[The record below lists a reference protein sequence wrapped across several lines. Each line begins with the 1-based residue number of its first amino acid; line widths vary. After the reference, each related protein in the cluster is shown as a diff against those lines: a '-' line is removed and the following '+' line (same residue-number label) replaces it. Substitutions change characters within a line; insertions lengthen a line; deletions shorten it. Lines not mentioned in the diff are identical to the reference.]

1 MAKSSSLN
9 LSGFNKD
16 TQQAL
21 RDLKQQLK
29 AAPLSAAAPAGK
41 AVSAPGVNAPEAT
54 PDDDQLFAQAMRGVR
69 PIKADETPAPTPARP
84 KKPSA
89 QMLARRAAAVGVDE
103 AGMQG
108 ISDTQ
113 AMLNPVASEAVLSYR
128 LATLQH
134 RIFEQL
140 KTGKLRWYEAVDLH
154 GCTIEEARSAV
165 LQIIEMARQANEN
178 VIKIVHGKGPQ
189 AILKTYVNG
198 WLRQHREVLAFVSAP
213 AEQGGTGAVLVLI
226 KRSERQSSDDKA
238 ASKAKT
244 R

>member
-1 MAKSSSLN
+1 MAKSSSL
-9 LSGFNKD
+9 NKD

-21 RDLKQQLK
+21 RELKQQLK
-29 AAPLSAAAPAGK
+29 AAPIAATTGATKTATIKGASGK
-41 AVSAPGVNAPEAT
+41 ASEET
-54 PDDDQLFAQAMRGVR
+54 PDDEKLFAQAMRGVK
-69 PIKADETPAPTPARP
+69 PIKTDEIPLPASARL

-89 QMLARRAAAVGVDE
+89 QILARRAAAVGVDE

-213 AEQGGTGAVLVLI
+213 SEQGGTGAVLVLI
-226 KRSERQSSDDKA
+226 KRAERQSSDDKA
-238 ASKAKT
+238 NASKPKT

>member
-1 MAKSSSLN
+1 MAKSSSL
-9 LSGFNKD
+9 NKD

-21 RDLKQQLK
+21 RALKQQLK
-29 AAPLSAAAPAGK
+29 AVPQSGSSPAKTRVTAIPDEAPDEE
-41 AVSAPGVNAPEAT
+41 N
-54 PDDDQLFAQAMRGVR
+54 LFQQAMQGVKPLR
-69 PIKADETPAPTPARP
+69 QEEQPPAFSPARP
-84 KKPSA
+84 ARPDA
-89 QMLARRAAAVGVDE
+89 QMLARRAAAVGQDE
-103 AGMQG
+103 HSMEG

-113 AMLNPVASEAVLSYR
+113 AMLNPVASEAFLSYR

-140 KTGKLRWYEAVDLH
+140 KAGKLRWYEAVDLH

-165 LQIIEMARQANEN
+165 LQIIDMARQANEN

-213 AEQGGTGAVLVLI
+213 PDQGGTGAVLVLI
-226 KRSERQSSDDKA
+226 KRAERQSDDKKNNHTK
-238 ASKAKT
+238 SKL
-244 R
+244 RE

>member
-1 MAKSSSLN
+1 MAKSSS
-9 LSGFNKD
+9 FNQD

-21 RDLKQQLK
+21 RELKQQLK
-29 AAPLSAAAPAGK
+29 AAP
-41 AVSAPGVNAPEAT
+41 VSATAASAKTTPIQTASSKGAQET
-54 PDDDQLFAQAMRGVR
+54 PDDDKLFAQAMRGVR
-69 PIKADETPAPTPARP
+69 PIKTDETPVPATARP

-89 QMLARRAAAVGVDE
+89 QILARRAAAVGVDE

-113 AMLNPVASEAVLSYR
+113 AMLNPVASEAFLSYR

-165 LQIIEMARQANEN
+165 LQVIEMARQANEN

-226 KRSERQSSDDKA
+226 KRAERQSSDDKTNPA
-238 ASKAKT
+238 KPKA

>member
-1 MAKSSSLN
+1 MTSSSSKSSL
-9 LSGFNKD
+9 FDKD
-16 TQQAL
+16 TQSAL
-21 RDLKQQLK
+21 KSLKQQLK
-29 AAPLSAAAPAGK
+29 TSTPLPTPK
-41 AVSAPGVNAPEAT
+41 PQPKPVMVEPENEEH
-54 PDDDQLFAQAMRGVR
+54 LFNQAMQGVR
-69 PIKADETPAPTPARP
+69 PISQTEPLIPLSKKP
-84 KKPSA
+84 KKPDA
-89 QMLARRAAAVGVDE
+89 QTLARRAAAVGQDE
-103 AGMQG
+103 QLIEG

-134 RIFEQL
+134 RVFENL

-154 GCTIEEARSAV
+154 GCTIEQARSAV
-165 LQIIEMARQANEN
+165 LQIIDMAQQVNEN

-213 AEQGGTGAVLVLI
+213 NDQGGTGAVLVLL
-226 KRSERQSSDDKA
+226 KRNEKNSNEAKSDNSR
-238 ASKAKT
+238 SK

>member
-1 MAKSSSLN
+1 MAKSSS
-9 LSGFNKD
+9 FNKD

-21 RDLKQQLK
+21 RELKQQLK
-29 AAPLSAAAPAGK
+29 ATPVTPSGK
-41 AVSAPGVNAPEAT
+41 TIPSKTASGKVTEET
-54 PDDDQLFAQAMRGVR
+54 PDDEKLFAQAMRGVK
-69 PIKADETPAPTPARP
+69 PIKIDEAPVPALVKP

-89 QMLARRAAAVGVDE
+89 QILARRAAAVGVDE

-140 KTGKLRWYEAVDLH
+140 KAGKLRWYEAVDLH

-165 LQIIEMARQANEN
+165 LQIIEIARQANEN

-213 AEQGGTGAVLVLI
+213 SEQGGTGAVLVLI
-226 KRSERQSSDDKA
+226 KRAERQSSDDKA
-238 ASKAKT
+238 NASKPKT

>member
-1 MAKSSSLN
+1 MAQSSSF
-9 LSGFNKD
+9 SKD
-16 TQQAL
+16 TQHAL
-21 RDLKQQLK
+21 RTLKQQLK
-29 AAPLSAAAPAGK
+29 TADQKAKAETHAQKLNTPKTAPAP
-41 AVSAPGVNAPEAT
+41 ADEET
-54 PDDDQLFAQAMRGVR
+54 LFKQAMSGVR
-69 PIKADETPAPTPARP
+69 PLKQEEIPVLPTAKP

-89 QMLARRAAAVGVDE
+89 QILAKRAAAVGQDE
-103 AGMQG
+103 HSAQG

-113 AMLNPVASEAVLSYR
+113 AMLNPVASEATLSYR

-134 RIFEQL
+134 RVFEQL

-154 GCTIEEARSAV
+154 GCTIEQARSAV
-165 LQIIEMARQANEN
+165 LQIIEMARAENQN

-213 AEQGGTGAVLVLI
+213 AEQGGTGAVLVLL
-226 KRSERQSSDDKA
+226 KRAENNPTP
-238 ASKAKT
+238 AK

>member
-1 MAKSSSLN
+1 MAKSSS
-9 LSGFNKD
+9 FNKD

-21 RDLKQQLK
+21 RELKQQLK
-29 AAPLSAAAPAGK
+29 AAPVTSSGK
-41 AVSAPGVNAPEAT
+41 ITPSKTASGKVTEET
-54 PDDDQLFAQAMRGVR
+54 PDDEKLFAQAMRGVK
-69 PIKADETPAPTPARP
+69 PIKTDETPVPAPAKP

-89 QMLARRAAAVGVDE
+89 QILARRAAAVGVDE

-140 KTGKLRWYEAVDLH
+140 KAGKLRWYEAVDLH

-165 LQIIEMARQANEN
+165 LQIIEIARQANEN

-213 AEQGGTGAVLVLI
+213 SEQGGTGAVLVLI
-226 KRSERQSSDDKA
+226 KRAERQSSDDKA
-238 ASKAKT
+238 NHSKPKT